1 MTWTGKYKLE
11 AIVGT
16 RNGKCNLR
24 TRASKYKV
32 LVSFGINKLGAKA
45 GKYKFGPGPV
55 NKNWGPAR
63 GRVGGKQRA
72 GGLEIQIP
80 DFCKVLRLF

>member
-16 RNGKCNLR
+16 RNGKYNLR

-32 LVSFGINKLGAKA
+32 LVSFGIHKLGAKA
-45 GKYKFGPGPV
+45 GKYKFGQGPV
-55 NKNWGPAR
+55 NKNWGPGA
-63 GRVGGKQRA
+63 GQGASKGL

>member
-32 LVSFGINKLGAKA
+32 LVSFGIHKLGAKA

-55 NKNWGPAR
+55 NKNWGPGAEQ
-63 GRVGGKQRA
+63 GASKGPGAWKYKYPTFA
-72 GGLEIQIP
+72 K
-80 DFCKVLRLF
+80 F